1 MSDPE
6 IYALRSKWNINVLE
20 EASYVLWYLWRAI
33 HPAYTKLE
41 PCVGALRNDDT
52 LYKALKSAHAC
63 GKYDPV
69 RYWGT
74 SIVVVTVLQVLISHR
89 FLSWA
94 FRAQDH
100 PNRVCSRKNSSGAS
114 STNDPACRW

>member
-69 RYWGT
+69 RYWGM
-74 SIVVVTVLQVLISHR
+74 SIVVLTVLQVLIS
-89 FLSWA
+89 
-94 FRAQDH
+94 
-100 PNRVCSRKNSSGAS
+100 K
-114 STNDPACRW
+114 